1 MIGED
6 VVSSLTVSQLKSDVV
21 VRRKKAGIL
30 VKGWERPGYIWLA
43 VQVSLDHPR
52 LGKCRW
58 FWSNLECWSKTETR
72 AHRTFCQKH
81 LVYTDFK
88 FMAC

>member
-1 MIGED
+1 MIRED
-6 VVSSLTVSQLKSDVV
+6 VVSSVTVSQLKFDVV
-21 VRRKKAGIL
+21 VRRRRPGIL

-52 LGKCRW
+52 LVKCRL

-72 AHRTFCQKH
+72 ASRTFCQKH
-81 LVYTDFK
+81 LVYIDFK
-88 FMAC
+88 FRAC